1 MNISLRE
8 LGRML
13 GVDGLANLNESAEQT
28 LFLFPSGMCFGGI
41 VHREP
46 ETDEILLQPAFSVM
60 TDDIGQ
66 LVTDGPKQALIRGR
80 TKLSVMSNGILFSG
94 KNHIE
99 IPVVTQAWNEFFL
112 SICEAD
118 VVFREK
124 ADKVPDDDEW

>member
-46 ETDEILLQPAFSVM
+46 ETDEILLQPAFTVA

-66 LVTDGPKQALIRGR
+66 LVAEGPRQAIVRGR
-80 TKLSVMSNGILFSG
+80 TKLSVMPHGVFIRNRDY
-94 KNHIE
+94 IE
-99 IPVVTQAWNEFFL
+99 IPVNTQAWCDFFAE
-112 SICEAD
+112 ICES
-118 VVFREK
+118 
-124 ADKVPDDDEW
+124 PDDDYLGDI